1 MSNNSSRIK
10 QIREAREKK
19 EKFIDKYPH
28 LLNTQYSSRKQ
39 YEMHYPAVKYFEK
52 KLQSNPTMPR
62 YNHLMAMLKVSEHDH
77 KAAEGHFV
85 AALHSNPSDIAVRS
99 DYALLLARK
108 GEFEASKEQYR
119 KATIVAPDS
128 IMIRKNLSAVHAR
141 QGDLST
147 ALQHATRT
155 LQIAPD
161 DPVAHRN
168 FAKIRDAMGN
178 TEEALQH
185 NLTSLS
191 IEQVNGVKSNPK
203 ALRSA
208 AVQIISNGIPPDSD
222 LGGGGVGGDR
232 IKAASR
238 LMDAAR
244 AIEGERVSLPTSTRT
259 YEIISNILK
268 RKGNPMDALNK
279 EKEKLL

>member
-1 MSNNSSRIK
+1 MSNNAARIR

-19 EKFIDKYPH
+19 EKFDDKYPH
-28 LLNTQYSSRKQ
+28 LLNTEYTSRKQ
-39 YEMHYPAVKYFEK
+39 YDMHYPAVKFFEK
-52 KLQSNPTMPR
+52 KLQNNPTMPR
-62 YNHLMAMLKVSEHDH
+62 YNHLMAMLKVAENDH
-77 KAAEGHFV
+77 KAAEGHFI
-85 AALHSNPSDIAVRS
+85 AALHSNPGDIAVRS

-108 GEFEASKEQYR
+108 GDFDASREQYR
-119 KATIVAPDS
+119 KATVLAPES
-128 IMIRKNLSAVHAR
+128 LLIMKNLSAIHAR

-155 LQIAPD
+155 LQVAPD
-161 DPVAHRN
+161 DCIAHRN

-185 NLTSLS
+185 NMTSLT
-191 IEQVNGVKSNPK
+191 IEQVNGARSNPK
-203 ALRSA
+203 TLRTA
-208 AVQIISNGIPPDSD
+208 AVQIISNGVPADSD
-222 LGGGGVGGDR
+222 LPGDR

-244 AIEGERVSLPTSTRT
+244 AIEGKKISLPTSTRT

-268 RKGNPMDALNK
+268 RRGNSLEALKK
-279 EKEKLL
+279 EEESGKLK

>member
-1 MSNNSSRIK
+1 MLNNNAVRIR
-10 QIREAREKK
+10 QLREAREKK
-19 EKFIDKYPH
+19 EKFVDKYPH
-28 LLNTQYSSRKQ
+28 LLNTEYTSRQ
-39 YEMHYPAVKYFEK
+39 QFEMHYPAVKYFEN

-62 YNHLMAMLKVSEHDH
+62 YNHLMAILKVAEHDH

-147 ALQHATRT
+147 ALQHARRT

-178 TEEALQH
+178 TEEALMH

-191 IEQVNGVKSNPK
+191 IEQVHGVKSNPK

-208 AVQIISNGIPPDSD
+208 AVQIISNGVPPDSD
-222 LGGGGVGGDR
+222 LGGGR

-244 AIEGERVSLPTSTRT
+244 KIEGKRVSLPTSTRT

-268 RKGNPMDALNK
+268 RKGNPLETLKK
-279 EKEKLL
+279 EQESGKLK

>member
-1 MSNNSSRIK
+1 MKKNKNK
-10 QIREAREKK
+10 VKEERERREQFSD
-19 EKFIDKYPH
+19 KFPH
-28 LLNTQYSSRKQ
+28 LLNAEYRTRAEVK
-39 YEMHYPAVKYFEK
+39 MHQPAVKYFEK
-52 KLQSNPTMPR
+52 KLLTNPTMPR
-62 YNHLMAMLKVSEHDH
+62 YNHLMAMLKVAEHDH
-77 KAAEGHFV
+77 KAAEGHFI
-85 AALHSNPSDIAVRS
+85 AALHTNPGDIAVRS

-108 GEFEASKEQYR
+108 GEFTAAKEQYR

-141 QGDLST
+141 QGDLTT

-155 LQIAPD
+155 LQVAPD

-178 TEEALQH
+178 TEEALKH
-185 NLTSLS
+185 NLRSLS
-191 IEQVNGVKSNPK
+191 IEQSKSIKNNPK

-208 AVQIISNGIPPDSD
+208 AVQIISTGLPPDA
-222 LGGGGVGGDR
+222 GMGNDR
-232 IKAASR
+232 LHAASR

-244 AIEGERVSLPTSTRT
+244 AIEGKRISLPTTTRT

-268 RKGNPMDALNK
+268 RKGSTLDKLK
-279 EKEKLL
+279 EEESKLK

>member
-1 MSNNSSRIK
+1 MSRRSKAKGDRD
-10 QIREAREKK
+10 REQTT
-19 EKFIDKYPH
+19 DKYPH
-28 LLNTQYSSRKQ
+28 LLNTEYTNRSQLA
-39 YEMHYPAVKYFEK
+39 MHYPAVKYFEK
-52 KLQSNPTMPR
+52 KLQANPTMPR
-62 YNHLMAMLKVSEHDH
+62 YNHLMAMLKTAEHDH
-77 KAAEGHFV
+77 KAAEGHFI
-85 AALHSNPSDIAVRS
+85 AALHTNPGDVAVRS

-108 GEFEASKEQYR
+108 GDFVASKEQYR

-128 IMIRKNLSAVHAR
+128 VMIRKNLSAVHAR
-141 QGDLST
+141 QGDLTT

-155 LQIAPD
+155 LQIVPN

-191 IEQVNGVKSNPK
+191 IEQSNSMKNNPK

-208 AVQIISNGIPPDSD
+208 AVQIISSGLPPDANMGNDS
-222 LGGGGVGGDR
+222 L
-232 IKAASR
+232 KAASR

-244 AIEGERVSLPTSTRT
+244 AIEGKRVSLPTTTRT
-259 YEIISNILK
+259 YEIIANILK
-268 RKGNPMDALNK
+268 RKGNPMELLNK
-279 EKEKLL
+279 EEDEKKR

>member
-1 MSNNSSRIK
+1 MSR
-10 QIREAREKK
+10 RRGDRGDEVV
-19 EKFIDKYPH
+19 DKYPH
-28 LLNTQYSSRKQ
+28 LLDASYSTKAEAS
-39 YEMHYPAVKYFEK
+39 MHVPAVRYFDS
-52 KLQSNPTMPR
+52 KLRTNPTMPR
-62 YNHLMAMLKVSEHDH
+62 YNHLMAMLKAAEHDH
-77 KAAEGHFV
+77 KAAEGHFI
-85 AALHSNPSDIAVRS
+85 AALHTNPGDVAVRS
-99 DYALLLARK
+99 DYALLLARR
-108 GEFEASKEQYR
+108 GDFVSSKEQYR

-128 IMIRKNLSAVHAR
+128 VMIRKNLSAVHAR

-185 NLTSLS
+185 NLRSLS
-191 IEQVNGVKSNPK
+191 IEQANSIRSNPK

-208 AVQIISNGIPPDSD
+208 AVQIISTGVPVDSAD
-222 LGGGGVGGDR
+222 MGSDR

-244 AIEGERVSLPTSTRT
+244 AIEGKRISLPTTTRT
-259 YEIISNILK
+259 YEIIANINK
-268 RKGNPMDALNK
+268 RRGSALDALKK
-279 EKEKLL
+279 EEEAGKLK

>member
-1 MSNNSSRIK
+1 MSRSRGRGSSSSNAK
-10 QIREAREKK
+10 SDD
-19 EKFIDKYPH
+19 KFPH
-28 LLNTQYSSRKQ
+28 LLDAKYSTRK
-39 YEMHYPAVKYFEK
+39 ESAMHGPAVKYFQS
-52 KLQSNPTMPR
+52 KLKANPTMPR
-62 YNHLMAMLKVSEHDH
+62 YNHLMAMLKAAEHDH
-77 KAAEGHFV
+77 AAAEGHFI
-85 AALHSNPSDIAVRS
+85 AALHTNPGDVAVRS

-108 GEFEASKEQYR
+108 GDFVSSKEQYR

-128 IMIRKNLSAVHAR
+128 VMIRKNLSAVHAR

-185 NLTSLS
+185 NLRSLS
-191 IEQVNGVKSNPK
+191 IEQANSTKSNPK

-208 AVQIISNGIPPDSD
+208 AVQIISTGVPPDSAAGMGD
-222 LGGGGVGGDR
+222 DR
-232 IKAASR
+232 ITAASR

-244 AIEGERVSLPTSTRT
+244 AIEGKRVSLPTTTRT
-259 YEIISNILK
+259 YEIIANILK
-268 RKGNPMDALNK
+268 RKGNPLDALKK
-279 EKEKLL
+279 EEESGKLK